1 MICSGAAGI
10 FSARNMPPLFLT
22 WDPDP
27 ALLHLGPVQLRWYSL
42 MFLIGF
48 ALSYQAFRHFY
59 RIEKRKEDDLS
70 SLLNYVVFGTI
81 IGARLGHVLF
91 YQPDYYFMH
100 PLEILQIWKGGLAS
114 HGGFAGVMVATYL
127 FNRRYGGPGF
137 FFFADRM
144 AVLAPL
150 FAALIRIGNFFNSEI
165 VGVPASVPWAVV
177 FVQVDILPRHP
188 AMLYESLSYLLIF
201 AILASLYMRTS
212 LREIPGRL
220 LGVVLALS
228 FSARFLLE
236 FVKENQVAFE
246 RGLPINMGQILCIP
260 FVVLGIWLLFRR
272 QEVRPSLGKSGDP

>member
-1 MICSGAAGI
+1 ML
-10 FSARNMPPLFLT
+10 PLFLI

-42 MFLIGF
+42 MFLLGF
-48 ALSYQAFRHFY
+48 ALSYQAFRYFY
-59 RIEKRKEDDLS
+59 RAERRQEDDLS

-81 IGARLGHVLF
+81 LGARLGHVLF
-91 YQPDYYFMH
+91 YQPDYYLAH

-127 FNRRYGGPGF
+127 FNRRHKGPGF

-165 VGVPASVPWAVV
+165 VGLPASVPWAVV
-177 FVQVDILPRHP
+177 FVQVDMLPRHP
-188 AMLYESLSYLLIF
+188 AMLYESLSYAMIF
-201 AILASLYMRTS
+201 VVMAALYAKTS
-212 LREIPGRL
+212 LRTRPGRL
-220 LGVVLALS
+220 LGIVLALS
-228 FSARFLLE
+228 FTARFFLE

-246 RGLPINMGQILCIP
+246 QGMPINMGQILCIP
-260 FVVLGIWLLFRR
+260 FVALGMWLLFRR
-272 QEVRPSLGKSGDP
+272 QAPAAPFRDTP